1 MMTSRRSLFP
11 PAAPP
16 ASGRTGPAAAEPSR
30 TPARGSPGAGR
41 VGRARGR
48 LRLAAAVLA
57 VAAPLASACGT
68 EVQADG
74 AAVNAVVAAAASRAD
89 EGTPVRDSA
98 PLETPTT
105 AVPGPAPGRVDD
117 LYTVLY
123 SERDAEIRARRDG
136 HVRVVAAELGDRVA
150 DGQQLGVLESEEEEA
165 AVESARAAV
174 EYERHQEERTRTL
187 SEGDLTTRA
196 ALEEATYRLRSA
208 EAALRDAIA
217 RLDRTRI
224 RAPFAGLVTRRFVRL
239 GSYVEEG
246 DPLFRITAPR
256 PLRAL
261 VRVPE
266 AEAASI
272 ERGLR
277 VVLEAV
283 DGTRVDGAVARVAPA
298 VDPASGTV
306 DVLIDVPD
314 PGPLRP
320 GSSVRVLPAAAGTG
334 DGGG

>member
-1 MMTSRRSLFP
+1 MTTSRRLPAS
-11 PAAPP
+11 PAAVP
-16 ASGRTGPAAAEPSR
+16 AFGRLPVAAAM
-30 TPARGSPGAGR
+30 
-41 VGRARGR
+41 
-48 LRLAAAVLA
+48 LALA
-57 VAAPLASACGT
+57 WQLTACGT

-74 AAVNAVVAAAASRAD
+74 DAVNAVVAAAGSHTS
-89 EGTPVRDSA
+89 EGAPGRHSA
-98 PLETPTT
+98 PLETPP
-105 AVPGPAPGRVDD
+105 ARVPEPDPPGADA

-150 DGQQLGVLESEEEEA
+150 GGQQLGVLESEEEEA
-165 AVESARAAV
+165 AVESARAAL
-174 EYERHQEERTRTL
+174 EYERHREERTRTL
-187 SEGDLTTRA
+187 AEGDLTTRA
-196 ALEEATYRLRSA
+196 ELEEATFRLRAA

-224 RAPFAGLVTRRFVRL
+224 RAPFAGVVTRRFVRL
-239 GSYVEEG
+239 GSYVQEG
-246 DPLFRITAPR
+246 DPLFRVTALR

-283 DGTRVDGAVARVAPA
+283 DGSRVVGEVARVAPA

-306 DVLIDVPD
+306 DVLVDVPD

-320 GSSVRVLPAAAGTG
+320 GSSVRVLPAAAVPAGSTDADD
-334 DGGG
+334 DG

>member
-1 MMTSRRSLFP
+1 MNTSRHLSPSL
-11 PAAPP
+11 AAVP
-16 ASGRTGPAAAEPSR
+16 ASGRLPVATAM
-30 TPARGSPGAGR
+30 
-41 VGRARGR
+41 
-48 LRLAAAVLA
+48 LA
-57 VAAPLASACGT
+57 VACQLAACGT

-74 AAVNAVVAAAASRAD
+74 DAVNAVVAAAGSQAS
-89 EGTPVRDSA
+89 EGAPGRDSA
-98 PLETPTT
+98 PLETPSVG
-105 AVPGPAPGRVDD
+105 AREPDPSGAEA

-136 HVRVVAAELGDRVA
+136 HVRAVAAELGDRVA
-150 DGQQLGVLESEEEEA
+150 EAQQLGVLESEEEEA
-165 AVESARAAV
+165 AVESARAAL
-174 EYERHQEERTRTL
+174 EYERHREGRTRTL
-187 SEGDLTTRA
+187 AEGDLTTRA
-196 ALEEATYRLRSA
+196 ELEEATFRLRAA

-266 AEAASI
+266 AEAASV

-277 VVLEAV
+277 VMLEAV
-283 DGTRVDGAVARVAPA
+283 DGTRVGGVVARVAPA

-320 GSSVRVLPAAAGTG
+320 GSSVRVLPAAAVPAGST
-334 DGGG
+334 DADDS